1 MVYYILISIVFI
13 AELIIAGTIISHLMN
28 WSKTFREY
36 SNFLEEEK
44 ADIKSIMETSRK
56 ISEQL
61 TELAPMCVENVK
73 KILLEIALKNIKNV
87 LVGILIGILWI
98 IPSDWL
104 SFNTKL
110 VIGILFGLPI
120 AALSVKGINQCSLS
134 EFLINFIK
142 FKMNPPTYIKK
153 NVFEKN
159 NKI

>member
-13 AELIIAGTIISHLMN
+13 AELIVAGTIISHLMN

-36 SNFLEEEK
+36 SNFLNEEK

-87 LVGILIGILWI
+87 LVGILIW
-98 IPSDWL
+98 
-104 SFNTKL
+104 KAKQH
-110 VIGILFGLPI
+110 VR
-120 AALSVKGINQCSLS
+120 QR
-134 EFLINFIK
+134 
-142 FKMNPPTYIKK
+142 
-153 NVFEKN
+153 
-159 NKI
+159 